1 MSEIHK
7 YPRTPHIEGSGLQ
20 PGDDLDAVSFAALA
34 GRLLVVEEKM
44 DGANSA
50 ISFAPDG
57 RLLLQSRGHY
67 LIGGPR
73 ERQFDLLKQWASRY
87 ADGLWETL
95 GARYVLYGEWLYAR
109 HTIFYTDLAHYFLE
123 FDALDTTNGVFL
135 STPARRELLR
145 SAPFVRSVR
154 VLHEGVVASA
164 EALTALIGPS
174 AFITGSS
181 AKRLRTAE
189 GARGLDPKQAL
200 RESDLSGLMEGL
212 YLKVEDDGAV
222 VERYKYVRAGFLQ
235 TVFDSY
241 SHWMDRPLIPNQLAP
256 GVSLWD
262 GGA

>member
-7 YPRTPHIEGSGLQ
+7 YPRTRHIEGSGVQ
-20 PGDDLDAVSFAALA
+20 PGDDPDATHFAALA
-34 GRLLVVEEKM
+34 GRHLVVEEKM

-50 ISFAPDG
+50 ISFTPDG

-67 LIGGPR
+67 LTGGPR

-87 ADGLWETL
+87 AGPLWETL
-95 GARYVLYGEWLYAR
+95 GDRFILYGEWLYAR
-109 HTIFYTDLAHYFLE
+109 HTIYYTDLPHYFLE
-123 FDALDTTNGVFL
+123 FDALDTTSGDFL

-145 SAPFVRSVR
+145 RAPFVRSVR
-154 VLHEGVVASA
+154 VLHEGAVASA
-164 EALTALIGPS
+164 EALAALVGPS
-174 AFITGSS
+174 AFAPGTPVE
-181 AKRLRTAE
+181 RLRAAAS
-189 GARGLDPKQAL
+189 ARGLDPEQAV

-212 YLKVEDDGAV
+212 YIKVEEDGAV
-222 VERYKYVRAGFLQ
+222 IERYKYVRAGFLQ
-235 TVFDSY
+235 TVFDSE

>member
-7 YPRTPHIEGSGLQ
+7 YPRTRHVEGSGLQ
-20 PGDDLDAVSFAALA
+20 PGDDLECAPFADLA
-34 GRLLVVEEKM
+34 GRRLVVEEKM

-50 ISFAPDG
+50 ISFTQDG

-67 LIGGPR
+67 LTGGPR
-73 ERQFDLLKQWASRY
+73 ERQFDLLKQWANRY
-87 ADGLWETL
+87 AGPLWETL

-109 HTIFYTDLAHYFLE
+109 HTIFYTDLPHYFLE
-123 FDALDTTNGVFL
+123 FDALDTSDGVFL
-135 STPARRELLR
+135 STKARRELLR
-145 SAPFVRSVR
+145 EAPFVRSVR
-154 VLHEGVVASA
+154 VLHEGTVVSA
-164 EALTALIGPS
+164 EALVALIGPS
-174 AFITGSS
+174 AFVSGSP
-181 AKRLRTAE
+181 AEWLRVAAR
-189 GARGLDPKQAL
+189 ARGLDPEQAL

-212 YLKVEDDGAV
+212 YIKAEEDGAV

-235 TVFDSY
+235 TVFDSE

>member
-20 PGDDLDAVSFAALA
+20 PGDDLDAAPFYTLA
-34 GRLLVVEEKM
+34 GRRLVVEEKM

-67 LIGGPR
+67 LAGGSR

-87 ADGLWETL
+87 TGPLWETL
-95 GARYVLYGEWLYAR
+95 GERYVLYGEWLYAR
-109 HTIFYTDLAHYFLE
+109 HTIFYTDLPHYFLE
-123 FDALDTTNGVFL
+123 FDMLDTMNGVFL

-145 SAPFVRSVR
+145 GAPFVRSVR
-154 VLHEGVVASA
+154 VLHEGGVASA
-164 EALTALIGPS
+164 EALAALIGPS
-174 AFITGSS
+174 AFVSGSS
-181 AKRLRTAE
+181 AERLGKLAK
-189 GARGLDPKQAL
+189 ARGLDPEQAL

-235 TVFDSY
+235 TVFDSE

-256 GVSLWD
+256 GASLWD